1 MFLVIATIPG
11 AIAGLALES
20 YADNAFRDPRLIALL
35 LIVMGVL
42 LWWVDKAAAQDRP
55 LAAMRWTD
63 ALLIGLAQMFAIL
76 PGVSR
81 SGSTI
86 TAGRGLRLT
95 RESAAVFSFLMS
107 MPIIAAASLV
117 KIPHVLKTEGSERS
131 ARRRRAGVGGERM
144 VGDLRPAQVCRETE
158 LRGVRRLSGH
168 RRTDRPDH
176 CLQPLRS
183 SPRGWPRRTAA
194 SPPTNSPSDSRCL
207 SSSHSTSS
215 SRRSTSRMHA
225 PRLALRRGRSFSPMH
240 RPLAA
245 DGWDGAGSRK
255 PGRESGSRSSS
266 GRGTAAR
273 WACSRCA
280 SGWHWRRR
288 LNHSPARQCNSN
300 GRTTCTSAAA
310 SWPACWSKRA
320 GRRI

>member
-1 MFLVIATIPG
+1 MSVFHALVLGIVQGLSEFLPISSSAHLALVPWLLHWPDPGLAFDVALHFGTLLAVLWFFRVEWTSLLRAAKRIVVTRRVADDEERRVMFLVIATIPG

-117 KIPHVLKTEGSERS
+117 KIPHVLKTEGLS
-131 ARRRRAGVGGERM
+131 APLVVGV
-144 VGDLRPAQVCRETE
+144 L
-158 LRGVRRLSGH
+158 
-168 RRTDRPDH
+168 
-176 CLQPLRS
+176 
-183 SPRGWPRRTAA
+183 A
-194 SPPTNSPSDSRCL
+194 S
-207 SSSHSTSS
+207 
-215 SRRSTSRMHA
+215 A
-225 PRLALRRGRSFSPMH
+225 V
-240 RPLAA
+240 
-245 DGWDGAGSRK
+245 
-255 PGRESGSRSSS
+255 
-266 GRGTAAR
+266 
-273 WACSRCA
+273 
-280 SGWHWRRR
+280 SGWWAISVLLKFVVKR
-288 LNHSPARQCNSN
+288 SYGAF
-300 GRTTCTSAAA
+300 AAYRVIVGLIVLIIA
-310 SWPACWSKRA
+310 FNR
-320 GRRI
+320 